1 MRELQNEARG
11 RQIEECSL
19 QNYGDADDGDDDGDD
34 DDDDDDDGD
43 GAEGDADIELLQRGR
58 NGVSRFSGF
67 LQSTSQVPDSKFS
80 DSDSSSSAL
89 SFLEFEF

>member
-1 MRELQNEARG
+1 MKELQNEARG

-19 QNYGDADDGDDDGDD
+19 QSYGDSDGA
-34 DDDDDDDGD
+34 DDDDDDGD

-58 NGVSRFSGF
+58 NGVRFSGF